1 MAAANELTEN
11 ELKALIHKLGLPKIV
26 IDIYDENVSDDVF
39 EEEIGDYYSK
49 PLSILDLAAEE
60 QMTYRADRFKPIQS

>member
-26 IDIYDENVSDDVF
+26 TDIYDENVSDDVF

-60 QMTYRADRFKPIQS
+60 QMTYRVDRFKSIQS